1 VKLGD
6 GQIAQAVDHCDNDKI
21 KTIKYLNK
29 LKGQVRPLR
38 RAPRGL
44 LWRGKQ
50 VWREGRGTMM
60 SSQMI
65 LVDWDIRSLEK
76 CGVRDALSALLLR
89 VTRGLR
95 ACWLPRT
102 MRLEHVRTGGVV
114 SCVMT
119 F

>member
-1 VKLGD
+1 MRVHIRD

-38 RAPRGL
+38 GGRRGL
-44 LWRGKQ
+44 LEAN
-50 VWREGRGTMM
+50 VWREGRGTLM
-60 SSQMI
+60 SSQLI

-76 CGVRDALSALLLR
+76 CGVRDALSAPLLR

-95 ACWLPRT
+95 ACWRPRT
-102 MRLEHVRTGGVV
+102 LDAARTGRAV
-114 SCVMT
+114 SCVMP